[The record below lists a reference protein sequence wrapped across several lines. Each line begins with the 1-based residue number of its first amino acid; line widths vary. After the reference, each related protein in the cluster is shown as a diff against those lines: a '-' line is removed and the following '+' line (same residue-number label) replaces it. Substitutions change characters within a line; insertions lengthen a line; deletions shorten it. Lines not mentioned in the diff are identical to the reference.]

1 MLQRGEV
8 GHNEAERSQLPAGLT
23 IEGKHMTKTLAR
35 LSLATAIIGFAAVP
49 ALAATQSSAHTGK
62 VSMSEARQIA
72 LRAYPGGRIVKQ
84 ELEHEH
90 GGSGLRYSFDM
101 RKGNTWREVGVDAM
115 TAKVLE
121 NSPEGT
127 HPKD

>member
-1 MLQRGEV
+1 MIRT
-8 GHNEAERSQLPAGLT
+8 LT
-23 IEGKHMTKTLAR
+23 C
-35 LSLATAIIGFAAVP
+35 LSLATALAGFVAVP
-49 ALAATQSSAHTGK
+49 ALAASHGAK

-72 LRAYPGGRIVKQ
+72 LRAYPGGQIVKQ

-101 RKGNTWREVGVDAM
+101 RKGKTWREVGVDAM

-121 NSPEGT
+121 NSPEGAN
-127 HPKD
+127 PKD

>member
-1 MLQRGEV
+1 MARI
-8 GHNEAERSQLPAGLT
+8 LT
-23 IEGKHMTKTLAR
+23 C
-35 LSLATAIIGFAAVP
+35 LSLGTALAGFVAVP
-49 ALAATQSSAHTGK
+49 ALAAPYTPR

-72 LRAYPGGRIVKQ
+72 LRAYPGSEIAKQ

-101 RKGNTWREVGVDAM
+101 RKGRSWREVGVDAM

-121 NSPEGT
+121 NSPERAN
-127 HPKD
+127 PKD